1 MSTFTAVKFN
11 NGILQRLFSFLVKKE
26 EPVHEPS
33 AAEVVTREIDELWK
47 MVRERNEG
55 DLPCSEADCRE
66 RIVESFRRIRGSFSD
81 EQLDA
86 AYAWP
91 RYVKVAVHCT
101 DVPVEELVE
110 FLNKDNYIPLT
121 KRLTDLHK
129 SVCKGDDAEAIK
141 NSERFSAAVYN
152 YILEHIDP
160 ADIPSLLFLGR
171 LAQKRGAYDEARGW
185 FMRIM
190 ETEEPFNGITAW
202 LACNEEETK
211 RILSDGRRS
220 YKRSYQLREKV
231 KTLNDS
237 QCTIYEKWCAVM
249 EERITGGESVSEQYK
264 REYVSLVT
272 GYARFERNR
281 GNYEKAFE
289 LIERVPDGYPD
300 MYRVYT
306 EKAMLYQFRPYKNR
320 FYSLERAIESFKK
333 AYAAIEG
340 EDGRTAC
347 AKSRKS
353 ILMPLANS
361 YFQSGRYDEAESV
374 CDKVLKIDH
383 REQRAINLKNQIACL
398 AL

>member
-1 MSTFTAVKFN
+1 MD
-11 NGILQRLFSFLVKKE
+11 GQ
-26 EPVHEPS
+26 
-33 AAEVVTREIDELWK
+33 
-47 MVRERNEG
+47 
-55 DLPCSEADCRE
+55 E
-66 RIVESFRRIRGSFSD
+66 RIVESFSRIHSHFSD
-81 EQLDA
+81 KQLDG
-86 AYAWP
+86 AYAWD

-101 DVPVEELVE
+101 DAPVEELVE
-110 FLNKDNYIPLT
+110 FLNKENYILLT
-121 KRLTDLHK
+121 RRLTNLHK
-129 SVCKGDDAEAIK
+129 SVCKGDDAEAVK

-171 LAQKRGAYDEARGW
+171 LAQKRGAYDEAREW
-185 FMRIM
+185 FMRIT

-202 LACNEEETK
+202 LACSEEETK
-211 RILSDGRRS
+211 RILSDGGRS
-220 YKRSYQLREKV
+220 YKSSYQLREKV
-231 KTLNDS
+231 RILNDG
-237 QCTIYEKWCAVM
+237 QYAIYEKWCAVM
-249 EERITGGESVSEQYK
+249 KERITGGGSVSEQYK

-272 GYARFERNR
+272 GYARFERKR
-281 GNYEKAFE
+281 GNCEKAFE
-289 LIERVPDGYPD
+289 LLERIPDGYPN

-306 EKAMLYQFRPYKNR
+306 EEAMLYQFRPYKNR

-340 EDGRTAC
+340 ENGRTVC

-383 REQRAINLKNQIACL
+383 REQRAINLKNQIACNGGKKHEKEETWNGNGEL
-398 AL
+398 LIKSGRNLRECVACRDDIL